1 MTSYE
6 EYVKENFDK
15 LALDFFKSDMTKTRD
30 DFCRE
35 RYENFLKYERIR
47 EAKQGDLV
55 LDVLPCLQNVKIDF
69 DKIINMTK
77 DYATFSVNV
86 SNHEGV
92 AFSGKLLIT
101 TDDMNKYV
109 ENN

>member
-15 LALDFFKSDMTKTRD
+15 LALDFFKSNTIKTRD

-47 EAKQGDLV
+47 EAKAGDKI
-55 LDVLPCLQNVKIDF
+55 LDIFPCLENVTVSF
-69 DKIINMTK
+69 DKIINLTK

-86 SNHEGV
+86 NNREGV
-92 AFSGKLLIT
+92 AFSGKLLIA